1 MRFTLSHPSVQT
13 ALHVASTWT
22 RMSSTL
28 VVSEWLQGRSEYLIK
43 TLDKHDHPFSEVVI
57 MVPPIIGIDTVY
69 HTKICDAFYR
79 NGERKTERR
88 EKTSI
93 RTRYHGLHIERK

>member
-1 MRFTLSHPSVQT
+1 MDDFLVRFTLSHPSVQT

-43 TLDKHDHPFSEVVI
+43 SLDKHDHPFSEVVI
-57 MVPPIIGIDTVY
+57 MVPPIIGARDEYDQMAEISV
-69 HTKICDAFYR
+69 
-79 NGERKTERR
+79 
-88 EKTSI
+88 
-93 RTRYHGLHIERK
+93 RT